1 MNYVKGS
8 IAGHIYSTDV
18 RLPIKV
24 VLSDSAFSFAQDETK
39 KSTISTSLRHL
50 KPNSN
55 ISAFPNY
62 FNRVFV
68 ILFQLTFINKN
79 SSSTSRAYIAAP
91 PNEHGASR
99 GLLFRILIGVFL
111 LANYWIAG
119 WPLWAFSA
127 FRSLVSLMSSRTCS
141 TISTLNKTK
150 TARVPSGHQNTA
162 TFLTGVILFEVWY
175 CWFSSH
181 IDGI

>member
-1 MNYVKGS
+1 MLEGAS
-8 IAGHIYSTDV
+8 QAIFT
-18 RLPIKV
+18 RLMLGYRLRLCYQTRPL
-24 VLSDSAFSFAQDETK
+24 VLRKTK
-39 KSTISTSLRHL
+39 QRRVLARPLFLRHL

-55 ISAFPNY
+55 ILAFPNY
-62 FNRVFV
+62 FNRIFV
-68 ILFQLTFINKN
+68 IRFQLTFINKN
-79 SSSTSRAYIAAP
+79 CSFTSRAYIAAP
-91 PNEHGASR
+91 SNEHGASR
-99 GLLFRILIGVFL
+99 GLLFRILFGVFL

-162 TFLTGVILFEVWY
+162 TFLTSVILFEVCY
-175 CWFSSH
+175 C
-181 IDGI
+181 